1 MALLQNHI
9 AVVTGA
15 ASGIGRA
22 IASGYAREG
31 ARVVVLDINATAAAE
46 VAKEIRDAGGN
57 AESFALDVTDRDA
70 CVAMARQIG
79 DKIGAVSILVNNAGI
94 ARRNGMLG
102 ALIGELRA
110 KGITRIDCG
119 CHRDNAGAWRFYER
133 LGFAPL
139 DEERIALLL

>member
-1 MALLQNHI
+1 
-9 AVVTGA
+9 V
-15 ASGIGRA
+15 
-22 IASGYAREG
+22 
-31 ARVVVLDINATAAAE
+31 
-46 VAKEIRDAGGN
+46 VAKLD
-57 AESFALDVTDRDA
+57 DVTIHADWQGRG
-70 CVAMARQIG
+70 VG
-79 DKIGAVSILVNNAGI
+79 
-94 ARRNGMLG
+94 NGMLG